1 MAVELPTSAH
11 NEALP
16 GDTLTT
22 ISLNYQW
29 RRFVAIAIYAELKR
43 QFKSEIEGEQDQF
56 NTWIDDLMTDLR
68 NVEENMADNTPV
80 GSIVAFIGLIAD
92 IPARWLPCNNS
103 TYVGA
108 DYPELFAI
116 LKPTFISGA
125 NFNTPNLQGHYIRGA
140 ASDSDHSG
148 ESGANSHTLTIAE
161 LPVHN
166 HVVPAHAHSIGARAA
181 LGSTVNSAALGG
193 VANTSIATD
202 TEPATNTSDIG
213 SGTAF
218 SVEPLHYRFH
228 WIIKALP

>member
-1 MAVELPTSAH
+1 MIPATDH
-11 NEALP
+11 NEALA
-16 GDTLTT
+16 GDTLY
-22 ISLNYQW
+22 SAFLNHEW
-29 RRFVAIAIYAELKR
+29 REIVLPYVIAGMAKIAAGIEDETER
-43 QFKSEIEGEQDQF
+43 QAFEIRYGAM
-56 NTWIDDLMTDLR
+56 IDDFYNEDVMDG
-68 NVEENMADNTPV
+68 TPV
-80 GSIVAFIGLIAD
+80 GAIVAFIGLIAD
-92 IPARWLPCNNS
+92 IPAKWLPCNNT
-103 TYVGA
+103 TYAQA
-108 DYPELFAI
+108 DYPDLAAI

-148 ESGANSHTLTIAE
+148 ESGANSHTLSIAE

-181 LGSTVNSAALGG
+181 LGSTANSVALGG
-193 VANTSIATD
+193 VSNTSVATD